1 MSNKLIIEEEIKEFS
16 SDDEI
21 FYDYMLSRKKDLI
34 ELDESERTSMN
45 KIQGCMSIVHIE
57 MESTSEGRKLKAY
70 SDSSIISGILGI
82 IGLAIKDDKNPIIE
96 NYRLILEPLKK
107 ALSQNRRLGFE
118 NMLLV
123 IFKNK

>member
-34 ELDESERTSMN
+34 ELTESERTTIN

-57 MESTSEGRKLKAY
+57 MESTSEGRILKAY

-96 NYRLILEPLKK
+96 NYKLILEPLKK

>member
-21 FYDYMLSRKKDLI
+21 FYDYMLTRKKDLI

>member
-1 MSNKLIIEEEIKEFS
+1 MSNKSIIENEIKEFS

-34 ELDESERTSMN
+34 ELNEGERTIQN
-45 KIQGCMSIVHIE
+45 KIQGCMSIVHIRMKDTPDGTE
-57 MESTSEGRKLKAY
+57 LHGY

-82 IGLAIKDDKNPIIE
+82 IGIAIKDDKNPMMD
-96 NYRLILEPLKK
+96 NYKLILEPLKK

-118 NMLLV
+118 NMLLI